1 MSKSDPVIL
10 RDAEKY
16 LKEGGSAFNNYVIIG
31 AKGLLGS
38 YLLDFMSQ
46 VNSILGVRTNTV
58 GVVRS
63 NSLYLKNLEK
73 RSGVKIEGL
82 DTLESK
88 LLDLDDIHII
98 HAASPASVAK
108 IMSDM
113 SEILNSNIDLTERIF
128 RILEKTGGRITY
140 FSSGEVYGN
149 SPNYPIIENNYSGFD
164 HLSIR
169 GFYPEVKR
177 FTETK
182 LRIWHELTK
191 IPVTILRIFHTFGP
205 GISADDERIFASTIF
220 DLINKRSIFL
230 NSQGRTRRSFLYSSD
245 LAAGIKVSES
255 NNQFDYFN
263 IAGETEISILE
274 FAQLVQKIDLKRKIE
289 FIGESIELPIHS
301 SPISRGLADT
311 SKLRNLGWNPNVSTF
326 HAIEKTVES
335 TRWRITQG
343 FID

>member
-1 MSKSDPVIL
+1 MSRNDPVIL
-10 RDAEKY
+10 RDAETY
-16 LKEGGSAFNNYVIIG
+16 LKEGGSEFKNYVIIG

-63 NSLYLKNLEK
+63 YSPYLHNLEK
-73 RSGVKIEGL
+73 RSGIKIETL
-82 DTLESK
+82 ETLESN
-88 LLDLDDIHII
+88 LIDLENIHVI
-98 HAASPASVAK
+98 HAASPASVVK
-108 IMSDM
+108 VMSDA
-113 SEILNSNIDLTERIF
+113 SQIITSNVHLTERIF

-140 FSSGEVYGN
+140 FSSGEVYGE

-169 GFYPEVKR
+169 GYYPEVKR

-182 LRIWHELTK
+182 LRIWHELTD

-220 DLINKRSIFL
+220 DLINERSIVL
-230 NSQGRTRRSFLYSSD
+230 KSQGRTRRSFLYSSD

-263 IAGETEISILE
+263 IAGEKEISILE
-274 FAQLVQKIDLKRKIE
+274 FAQLVQKVNSKRKIE
-289 FIGESIELPIHS
+289 FTSESIELPTHP
-301 SPISRGLADT
+301 SPILRGLADT
-311 SKLRNLGWNPNVSTF
+311 SKLRALGWNPKVSTF
-326 HAIEKTVES
+326 HAIERTVES
-335 TRWRITQG
+335 TRWRIRQG
-343 FID
+343 YID